1 MPPGVVLAPAP
12 AGQPAWLETEI
23 ARVYTQIRQAYLDD
37 PVKPFTNDQFEQ
49 SYLDLKDFAQHRAE
63 FVRQQVTD
71 DRAARGR

>member
-1 MPPGVVLAPAP
+1 M
-12 AGQPAWLETEI
+12 
-23 ARVYTQIRQAYLDD
+23 YNQIRQATLDD